1 MISFEV
7 FIACKNFTL
16 YAWQALLLLNFIGLL
31 LVVNCL
37 FYVIYDGLSFV
48 LTLVAFIS
56 LCLYYTLVDHVL
68 ILFAKCS
75 NFTLKR
81 MKSRVDFLL
90 YIEGFIALFLMIVV
104 SYCDFWTKDVL
115 DIGNFDFPND
125 FLSKFVDLNA
135 FRCSSWWIFNNFIF
149 LYYFVFS
156 LRLIKFQNFKKT
168 ENYKQNN
175 LFVLFF
181 KVKTNRKYIKCIK
194 PTIFIIHPPIQ
205 SLLKNLLNQIKTS

>member
-7 FIACKNFTL
+7 FIVCKNFTL
-16 YAWQALLLLNFIGLL
+16 YTWQALLLLSFIDLL

-48 LTLVAFIS
+48 LMLAAFIS
-56 LCLYYTLVDHVL
+56 LRLYCTLVDHVL

-81 MKSRVDFLL
+81 MKSRVYFLL
-90 YIEGFIALFLMIVV
+90 YIEGSIALFLMIAV

-115 DIGNFDFPND
+115 GIGNFDFPND
-125 FLSKFVDLNA
+125 FLSKSVDLNV
-135 FRCSSWWIFNNFIF
+135 FRCSSWWIFNSFIF

-156 LRLIKFQNFKKT
+156 LRLMKFQNFKKT

-194 PTIFIIHPPIQ
+194 PTIFLIHPQ
-205 SLLKNLLNQIKTS
+205 SKVSLKIYWIK